1 MTILHASALGPL
13 QDSIPPPPAPSL
25 SAASLSRP
33 VCLLVTSDY
42 GLLCLLGL
50 YFLRKGMGSTGVGR
64 SQTWFPWARTEESLP
79 HCHLPQ
85 PGLTLPC
92 LLGRHSTGKEGVEFM
107 MMAETAHVMVDQEA
121 ENIIRTRGWPLPS
134 RALS

>member
-13 QDSIPPPPAPSL
+13 PDSISPPIPSSWL
-25 SAASLSRP
+25 PIMAR
-33 VCLLVTSDY
+33 LLATSDY

-50 YFLRKGMGSTGVGR
+50 YILRKEMGSACVGR
-64 SQTWFPWARTEESLP
+64 SQTWFPWARTKESLP
-79 HCHLPQ
+79 HCHLSQ

-92 LLGRHSTGKEGVEFM
+92 LLGREGTGKEGVEFM

-121 ENIIRTRGWPLPS
+121 ENIIGTRGWPLLS
-134 RALS
+134 RALY

>member
-1 MTILHASALGPL
+1 MEAVPLNDDTTCICIEASAGQHPL
-13 QDSIPPPPAPSL
+13 S
-25 SAASLSRP
+25 SRP
-33 VCLLVTSDY
+33 IPSSCLPIKARLLATSDY

-79 HCHLPQ
+79 PRRLPQ

-92 LLGRHSTGKEGVEFM
+92 LLGRESTGKEGVEFM
-107 MMAETAHVMVDQEA
+107 MMAEAAHVMVDQEA
-121 ENIIRTRGWPLPS
+121 ENVIGTRGWP
-134 RALS
+134 